1 MINFTFRK
9 DTKNF
14 NKSYKMGEPKKK
26 KKPRYTFMRL
36 KRKSL
41 PPFDNGK

>member
-26 KKPRYTFMRL
+26 KNLDTP
-36 KRKSL
+36 SCA
-41 PPFDNGK
+41 